1 MSPVALQYILRAPMR
16 HSRREFSFL
25 LPLLAVPASAEALPS
40 KTFRLEDLPV
50 RKGKTTATRQ
60 MFKGTTRSGY
70 QLDLHETELLP
81 GQAPHPPHRHAHEEM
96 LLIRDG
102 VLEVKI
108 GTGTAQYGPGSVVYV
123 ASNEEHGWRNV
134 GKTSARYFVLAL
146 GDDKM

>member
-1 MSPVALQYILRAPMR
+1 
-16 HSRREFSFL
+16 
-25 LPLLAVPASAEALPS
+25 
-40 KTFRLEDLPV
+40 
-50 RKGKTTATRQ
+50 
-60 MFKGTTRSGY
+60 
-70 QLDLHETELLP
+70 
-81 GQAPHPPHRHAHEEM
+81 M